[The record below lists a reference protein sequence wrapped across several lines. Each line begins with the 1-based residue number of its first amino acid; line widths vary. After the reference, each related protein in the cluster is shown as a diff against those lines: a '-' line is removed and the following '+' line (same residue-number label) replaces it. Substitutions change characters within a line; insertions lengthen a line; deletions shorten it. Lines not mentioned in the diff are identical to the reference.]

1 MWAIT
6 SYYNPAKYQRRYMN
20 FRNFRKNLPIPLV
33 AVELSFDGT
42 FELDRD
48 DADVL
53 LQIDGGAILW
63 QKERLLNLALDALPA
78 GVDLVAW
85 LDGDIVFGDD
95 RWVEDARDQLRRS
108 AVVQLFSE
116 MVDLPPEAASIS
128 ELYADAPPSA
138 RSFACYFLEAGD
150 QALDLPRP
158 DGRRRTVATGFAW
171 AARKDFIAGHRFYD
185 AMIAGSGWRMM
196 IFAMLGRYQE
206 ARSVFQLSE
215 ARYRHYRNWAEPF
228 HFASGGRIGCVPGRL
243 YHLWHGDLKNRAYEE
258 RHSKLAQL
266 GFDPTEDIRVGENGA
281 WHWARPREDLAQFLR
296 DYFFDRAEDGAIGA

>member
-20 FRNFRKNLPIPLV
+20 FRNFRQNLPIPLV

-42 FELDRD
+42 FELSRD
-48 DADVL
+48 DADVV
-53 LQIDGGAILW
+53 LQINGGAILW
-63 QKERLLNLALDALPA
+63 QKERLLNLALDALP
-78 GVDLVAW
+78 GNVDLVAW
-85 LDGDIVFGDD
+85 LDSDIIFGDD
-95 RWVEDARDQLRRS
+95 RWVEAARDRLRES
-108 AVVQLFSE
+108 VAVQLFSE

-128 ELYADAPPSA
+128 NAYADMPPSA
-138 RSFACYFLEAGD
+138 SSFVRYFLAAGD
-150 QALDLPRP
+150 QALGLPRS
-158 DGRRRTVATGFAW
+158 DGRRRVGASGFAW
-171 AARKDFIAGHRFYD
+171 AARKEFISRHRFYD
-185 AMIAGSGWRMM
+185 AMIAGSGGRIM
-196 IFAMLGRYQE
+196 IFAMLGRHEE

-215 ARYRHYRNWAEPF
+215 ARYRHYRNWAEPC
-228 HFASGGRIGCVPGRL
+228 HLASGGGIGFVPGRL

-266 GFDPTEDIRVGENGA
+266 GFDPTKDIRVGENGA